1 MTAPGIERAT
11 AREDGTGVERTTAPE
26 DGTGVERATAP
37 VVTPDTVPQPAPGAP
52 EFLAGALDGIKVLD
66 LTRFLQ
72 GPYATRI
79 LADLGAEVVKVERPG
94 GEWDRRLRQ
103 APDGYAGFFTGLNRG
118 KKSIA
123 VDITTPEGRDIVKAL
138 ARECDV
144 VVENFRL
151 GVMEKL
157 GLGYDTLRQEN
168 PGIVYAAASGYGP
181 LGPRAKEPMFDMVA
195 QAVSGLSDF
204 VRTPDG
210 APRLASRGMADSAGA
225 VFLAMGILT
234 ALLAKERT
242 GRGQRVDGSLVGSCL
257 AMHTAEVTI
266 ALHGDEVKR
275 TQGRVTSTSGAFRCG
290 DDRWIVIGATD
301 QKVWHGLTAALGRPD
316 LRDDPRFEKSRIRER
331 HRDVLEPVLEEIF
344 LTADRDTWVERMRD
358 NGVPV
363 APVNTFVEAARD
375 PDVLANGF
383 VVEQP
388 DATWGTVRTV
398 GSPFLLSATP
408 ARVGDWT
415 PELGAD
421 TRDVLARLGVP
432 QDRIDALVAD
442 GVVEQARPAHA
453 PSESP
458 RATEEVGKA

>member
-1 MTAPGIERAT
+1 MS
-11 AREDGTGVERTTAPE
+11 D
-26 DGTGVERATAP
+26 
-37 VVTPDTVPQPAPGAP
+37 PQLPP
-52 EFLAGALDGIKVLD
+52 GALDGIKVLD

-103 APDGYAGFFTGLNRG
+103 APDGFAGFFMGLNRG
-118 KKSIA
+118 KKAIA
-123 VDITTPEGRDIVKAL
+123 VDIATPEGREIVKAL

-157 GLGYDTLRQEN
+157 GLGYETLREQN
-168 PGIVYAAASGYGP
+168 PQLIYAAASGYGP
-181 LGPRAKEPMFDMVA
+181 LGPRSKEPMFDMVA

-210 APRLASRGMADSAGA
+210 TPRLASRGMADSAGA

-242 GRGQRVDGSLVGSCL
+242 GLGQRVDGSLVGSCL
-257 AMHTAEVTI
+257 AMHAAEVTI
-266 ALHGDEVKR
+266 ALHDDEVKR
-275 TQGRVTSTSGAFRCG
+275 TQGRVTSTSGAFRCK
-290 DDRWIVIGATD
+290 DDRWVVIGATD
-301 QKVWHGLTAALGRPD
+301 QKVWHGLTTALDRPD
-316 LRDDPRFEKSRIRER
+316 LRDDPRFAKSRIREQ
-331 HRDVLEPVLEEIF
+331 HRDILEPILEEIF
-344 LTADRDTWVERMRD
+344 LTADRDTWVERMRH

-363 APVNTFVEAARD
+363 APVNTFVEAAQD

-388 DATWGTVRTV
+388 DDTWGTVRTV
-398 GSPFLLSATP
+398 GNPFLLSATP
-408 ARVGDWT
+408 ARVGGWT

-421 TRDVLARLGVP
+421 TYDVLDRLGLP
-432 QDRIDALVAD
+432 QHRIDQLAAD
-442 GVVEQARPAHA
+442 GIVEQAKPTTRR
-453 PSESP
+453 SDGP
-458 RATEEVGKA
+458 RVPEEVGKP

>member
-1 MTAPGIERAT
+1 MNGTDSAAGASDAPEIAPDAG
-11 AREDGTGVERTTAPE
+11 DGTDIASDGADIAP
-26 DGTGVERATAP
+26 
-37 VVTPDTVPQPAPGAP
+37 
-52 EFLAGALDGIKVLD
+52 GALDGVKVLD

-79 LADLGAEVVKVERPG
+79 LADLGADVVKVERPG

-103 APDGYAGFFTGLNRG
+103 APDGFAGFFTGLNRG

-123 VDITTPEGRDIVKAL
+123 VDITTSEGRDIVKAL

-168 PGIVYAAASGYGP
+168 PRLVYAAASGHGP
-181 LGPRAKEPMFDMVA
+181 LGPHSGEPMFDMVA

-210 APRLASRGMADSAGA
+210 QPRLASRGMADSAGA

-234 ALLAKERT
+234 ALLVKERT
-242 GRGQRVDGSLVGSCL
+242 GHGQRVDGSLVGSCL

-266 ALHGDEVKR
+266 ALHGDEVRR

-301 QKVWHGLTAALGRPD
+301 QKVWDGLTGALGRPD
-316 LRDDPRFEKSRIRER
+316 LRDDPRFARSRIRER
-331 HRDVLEPVLEEIF
+331 HRDILEPVLEEIF
-344 LTADRDTWVERMRD
+344 RTADRDTWVRRMRD
-358 NGVPV
+358 HGVPV

-388 DATWGTVRTV
+388 DPDWGTVRTV
-398 GSPFLLSATP
+398 GNPFLLSATP
-408 ARVGDWT
+408 ARVGGWT

-421 TRDVLARLGVP
+421 TREVLGRLGFP
-432 QDRIDALVAD
+432 HDRIERLLAS
-442 GVVEQARPAHA
+442 GVVEQAEAPDPDGPA
-453 PSESP
+453 
-458 RATEEVGKA
+458 RAQQEAEEVEKA

>member
-1 MTAPGIERAT
+1 MSDEAP
-11 AREDGTGVERTTAPE
+11 P
-26 DGTGVERATAP
+26 
-37 VVTPDTVPQPAPGAP
+37 
-52 EFLAGALDGIKVLD
+52 GALDGIKVLD

-103 APDGYAGFFTGLNRG
+103 APDGYAGFFLGLNRG
-118 KKSIA
+118 KRAIA
-123 VDITTPEGRDIVKAL
+123 VDITTSEGREIVKTL

-157 GLGYDTLRQEN
+157 GLGYDTLREEN
-168 PGIVYAAASGYGP
+168 PRLVYAAASGYGP
-181 LGPRAKEPMFDMVA
+181 LGPRRKEPMFDMVA

-204 VRTPDG
+204 VRTADG
-210 APRLASRGMADSAGA
+210 TPRLASRGMADSAGA

-234 ALLAKERT
+234 ALLARERT
-242 GRGQRVDGSLVGSCL
+242 GLGQRVDGSLVGSCL

-275 TQGRVTSTSGAFRCG
+275 TQGRVTSTSGAFRCR
-290 DDRWIVIGATD
+290 DDKWVVVGATD
-301 QKVWHGLTAALGRPD
+301 QKVWSGLTAALDRVD
-316 LRDDPRFEKSRIRER
+316 LRDDPRFAKSRVRER
-331 HRDVLEPVLEEIF
+331 HRDILEPILEETF
-344 LTADRDTWVERMRD
+344 LTADRDTWVERMRE

-388 DATWGTVRTV
+388 DETWGTVRTV
-398 GSPFLLSATP
+398 GNPFLLSATP
-408 ARVGDWT
+408 ARVGGWT

-421 TRDVLARLGVP
+421 TRAVLEHLGMAP
-432 QDRIDALVAD
+432 ERIDELLAE
-442 GVVEQARPAHA
+442 GIVEQAGSATA
-453 PSESP
+453 PSAPSLVAE
-458 RATEEVGKA
+458 RVDTA